1 MKSEGKRTQD
11 RVNSNEA
18 RYLFSFKKKKFRVDA
33 TKLSTGR
40 RGGLQYSKSYAW
52 IKESP
57 VHESPCKP
65 C

>member
-1 MKSEGKRTQD
+1 MKHGT
-11 RVNSNEA
+11 
-18 RYLFSFKKKKFRVDA
+18 FSALKKKKFRVDA

-40 RGGLQYSKSYAW
+40 GGGLQYSKSYAW